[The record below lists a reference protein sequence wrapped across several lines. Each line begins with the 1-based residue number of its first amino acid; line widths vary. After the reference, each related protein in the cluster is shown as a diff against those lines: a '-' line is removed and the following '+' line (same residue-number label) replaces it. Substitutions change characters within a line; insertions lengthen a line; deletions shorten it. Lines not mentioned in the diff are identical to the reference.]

1 MFVLRLVTLDHY
13 MVAPS
18 APLDPLVSKLGG
30 WEVWQVP
37 VIRIFGIT
45 PAGQKACL
53 HVHGAMPYLTVPCTE
68 PRPERFAVVLAS
80 EIDLLLNTAAGR
92 ATSMHRHVHH
102 VSVIRATPLYGF
114 HDREQTFLRIFL
126 YNPLHVAKVSE
137 LLLSGLVLKRV
148 MQPHEAHVP
157 FTLQFMVDHNLH
169 GMGLV
174 RVDPFKFRRPTC
186 WKPSGGARGK
196 GPTQRHGRPPLGP
209 PQPAPAFRMG
219 LPHIS
224 MHRCQG
230 NVVELFGDLE
240 KQAVCELEL
249 DCCARDIL
257 NAQETEDEDFP
268 SSESE
273 QFYLARLDKLLPSRT
288 GWNRRVGGNVARGAK
303 PKKSHHHNILDT
315 SHSSPSWS
323 SRDPSASDNGGLW
336 ENAVSRTQHRAARK
350 ADGEPASPTSQRQ
363 RTELGTYVLR
373 VQPTVRCDMTIVDP
387 EDLNR
392 AISSFSADA
401 ALLRHQILRV
411 SKLSNSITLTTCDPI
426 QAGRIREMT
435 ELPLQTIEPIPV
447 RVHQVPNEG
456 MSRGVIYR
464 CRPNEPKQKLVEALY
479 ADGVEI
485 LAARP
490 MGSRGTV
497 LLCFALPQPPRN
509 VLYRGFPRRVERYEQ
524 RSLVCSRCHNPGH
537 KACVCPAKNPVCS
550 TCGRSEHSPSDCPN
564 GERKYC
570 VLCRQDGHMAIEPT
584 CPAHVAFEEK
594 ANKKHPTSTRQRN
607 NHRRRRGPSH
617 RLFTGALA
625 TDAGGD
631 DTRLAHNYHASH
643 APSPTSTAAP
653 GVTYASTV
661 TRSATTPEAELTNI
675 QREME
680 QEHKAYKQDMQRLQQ
695 QINCLQKQVED
706 TKKQYARKQKAR
718 EERVKMLSANIA
730 GMKQIGHELPERSAG
745 QRPSPGRK
753 DKQPELHDLRPSDS
767 TQQHS
772 KRPDQTPTTQHPP
785 DPKSPP
791 TWQSTTIEEPTWLKS
806 FQDQLLQ
813 QHHSQ
818 ERLLQQHIQLQQ
830 TTNAATHADGH
841 AA

>member
-1 MFVLRLVTLDHY
+1 MEPDQRQLSPTTDQRRL
-13 MVAPS
+13 PS
-18 APLDPLVSKLGG
+18 A
-30 WEVWQVP
+30 
-37 VIRIFGIT
+37 
-45 PAGQKACL
+45 
-53 HVHGAMPYLTVPCTE
+53 
-68 PRPERFAVVLAS
+68 
-80 EIDLLLNTAAGR
+80 
-92 ATSMHRHVHH
+92 
-102 VSVIRATPLYGF
+102 
-114 HDREQTFLRIFL
+114 
-126 YNPLHVAKVSE
+126 
-137 LLLSGLVLKRV
+137 
-148 MQPHEAHVP
+148 AHP
-157 FTLQFMVDHNLH
+157 
-169 GMGLV
+169 
-174 RVDPFKFRRPTC
+174 
-186 WKPSGGARGK
+186 
-196 GPTQRHGRPPLGP
+196 
-209 PQPAPAFRMG
+209 
-219 LPHIS
+219 
-224 MHRCQG
+224 
-230 NVVELFGDLE
+230 GDF
-240 KQAVCELEL
+240 QA
-249 DCCARDIL
+249 
-257 NAQETEDEDFP
+257 
-268 SSESE
+268 
-273 QFYLARLDKLLPSRT
+273 
-288 GWNRRVGGNVARGAK
+288 
-303 PKKSHHHNILDT
+303 
-315 SHSSPSWS
+315 SWS

-336 ENAVSRTQHRAARK
+336 ENAVSRTQRRAARK

-411 SKLSNSITLTTCDPI
+411 SKLSNSITVTTCDPI
-426 QAGRIREMT
+426 QAGRIREMRK
-435 ELPLQTIEPIPV
+435 LPLQTIEPIPV

-497 LLCFALPQPPRN
+497 LLCFASPQPPRN
-509 VLYRGFPRRVERYEQ
+509 VLYWGFPRRVERYEQ

-537 KACVCPAKNPVCS
+537 KACVCPAENPVCS

-607 NHRRRRGPSH
+607 NHRRRRGPSD
-617 RLFTGALA
+617 RLLTGALA

-631 DTRLAHNYHASH
+631 DTRLAHNYHASC

-730 GMKQIGHELPERSAG
+730 GMKQIGHELPEQSAG

-830 TTNAATHADGH
+830 QLMQQLMQMAMQPSTERLSHGEHGPEQQHTALSA
-841 AA
+841 